1 MYKSL
6 SRCIL
11 LCMGPQLWPHPIG
24 YTQYSKEIVA
34 LSTMN
39 LEYKFQSVPSEVVH
53 NYLAGAFKLFLKNVF
68 KLEKDR
74 KKPNNSTELIDLPIR
89 KISIEIDVENDPDP
103 RLRLDTDESYTIQIN
118 TIGNRVLFKVSGYS
132 FCGVRH
138 GLETASQLILLD
150 QDTGYLITL
159 SNVTI
164 KDRPCYKYRGLMID
178 TGRNYITVSNI
189 MRILDGMASCKLNT
203 FHWRISS
210 ETSFPLYL
218 TKLPYL
224 SDYGAYDRSMI
235 YTKIDVKSIVRKAAL
250 RGIRVLIEVAAPG
263 PVGRAW
269 SWFPQSTCPL
279 KTNNYTCQNIL
290 CTRLLMDK
298 AVFDTLQI
306 LYTEIIEMTGVN
318 DVFHLSDGMFS
329 ITNCYELISDR
340 NGFLNNALDRLKL
353 ANKGNLPKLPI
364 VWFTPHLMKDSEA
377 KIWERMGV
385 QLTDWEPNPGE
396 HYLGKFRVIHSTNW
410 DLSCKIVKQ
419 RCVKYRSW
427 QEMYSWK
434 MWRNVESFCTEGG
447 EAILWTDLVNEGNI
461 DSLLWPRATAVAER
475 LWSDAIANSTANKY
489 VYMRLDRQRWRMLL
503 RGIRAQPIWPA
514 WCSFNPSTCLAKIR
528 K

>member
-24 YTQYSKEIVA
+24 YTQYSKEIMA

-39 LEYKFQSVPSEVVH
+39 LEYKFQSVPSEIVH
-53 NYLAGAFKLFLKNVF
+53 NYLASAFKLFLKNVF
-68 KLEKDR
+68 KLERDR
-74 KKPNNSTELIDLPIR
+74 KKSNISDSDLPIR
-89 KISIEIDVENDPDP
+89 KISIEIEVENDPDP
-103 RLRLDTDESYTIQIN
+103 KLRLDTDESYTIQIN
-118 TIGNRVLFKVSGYS
+118 TIGNRVVFKISGYS

-138 GLETASQLILLD
+138 GLETTSQLILLD
-150 QDTGYLITL
+150 QVTGYLITL
-159 SNVTI
+159 SNITI
-164 KDRPCYKYRGLMID
+164 KDRPCYKYRGLMLD

-189 MRILDGMASCKLNT
+189 MRTLDGMASCKLNT
-203 FHWRISS
+203 LHWRISS

-250 RGIRVLIEVAAPG
+250 RGIRVILEVAAPG

-298 AVFDTLQI
+298 AVFDILQI
-306 LYTEIIEMTGVN
+306 IYTEILEMTGVN

-340 NGFLNNALDRLKL
+340 DGFLNNALDRLKL
-353 ANKGNLPKLPI
+353 ANKGNLPQLPI
-364 VWFTPHLMKDSEA
+364 IWYTSHLMKDSEA

-396 HYLGKFRVIHSTNW
+396 HYLG
-410 DLSCKIVKQ
+410 
-419 RCVKYRSW
+419 
-427 QEMYSWK
+427 
-434 MWRNVESFCTEGG
+434 
-447 EAILWTDLVNEGNI
+447 NI
-461 DSLLWPRATAVAER
+461 DSLLWPRAAAVAER
-475 LWSDAIANSTANKY
+475 LWSDTIANSTANKY

>member
-1 MYKSL
+1 MYRSL

-24 YTQYSKEIVA
+24 YTQYSKEIIA

-39 LEYKFQSVPSEVVH
+39 LEYKFQSVPSDIVH

-68 KLEKDR
+68 KLEKR
-74 KKPNNSTELIDLPIR
+74 KKSNITEIDLPIR

-103 RLRLDTDESYTIQIN
+103 NLRLDTDESYTIKID
-118 TIGNRVLFKVSGYS
+118 TIGNRVVFKISGYS

-138 GLETASQLILLD
+138 GLETTSQLILLD
-150 QDTGYLITL
+150 QVTGYLITL
-159 SNVTI
+159 SNLTI
-164 KDRPCYKYRGLMID
+164 KDRPCYKYRGLMLD
-178 TGRNYITVSNI
+178 TGRNYIAVSDI
-189 MRILDGMASCKLNT
+189 MRTIDGMASCKLNT

-250 RGIRVLIEVAAPG
+250 RGIRVLLEVAAPG

-298 AVFDTLQI
+298 SVFDTLQI
-306 LYTEIIEMTGVN
+306 LYAEILDMTGVN

-340 NGFLNNALDRLKL
+340 DGFLNNALDRLKL
-353 ANKGNLPKLPI
+353 ANKGVLPQLPI
-364 VWFTPHLMKDSEA
+364 VWYTSHLMKDSEA
-377 KIWERMGV
+377 KNWERMGV

-396 HYLGKFRVIHSTNW
+396 HYLGKFRVIHSTYW

-419 RCVKYRSW
+419 RCVKYR
-427 QEMYSWK
+427 
-434 MWRNVESFCTEGG
+434 
-447 EAILWTDLVNEGNI
+447 
-461 DSLLWPRATAVAER
+461 
-475 LWSDAIANSTANKY
+475 
-489 VYMRLDRQRWRMLL
+489 
-503 RGIRAQPIWPA
+503 
-514 WCSFNPSTCLAKIR
+514 
-528 K
+528 